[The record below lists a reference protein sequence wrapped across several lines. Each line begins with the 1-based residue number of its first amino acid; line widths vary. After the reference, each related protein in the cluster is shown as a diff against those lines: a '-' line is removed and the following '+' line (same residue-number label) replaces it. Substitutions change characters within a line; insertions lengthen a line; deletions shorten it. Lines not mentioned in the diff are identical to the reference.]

1 MDIVSFVGLRR
12 LFGHRGRVLFGVPFN
27 NIRDR
32 NPRILLTIIG
42 PRRVIFLRALGDI
55 LGFQRVL
62 NLPFILLA
70 FLRIRSFRAY
80 RPLRLR
86 GLAVFWVVV
95 NRRGQLVHNIGRR
108 VVLFLVLVDHAVHV
122 QRQLV
127 ERVSEWLVESVVPFY
142 CFVFWVFLIEQL
154 LLWILLF
161 WIGLWRLF
169 VFVRTIAVGFLLVD
183 RRILSQEAEIRLILE
198 FHIIM
203 DL

>member
-1 MDIVSFVGLRR
+1 MDIVSFVGLRW
-12 LFGHRGRVLFGVPFN
+12 LFGHRGRRLFGVPFN

-32 NPRILLTIIG
+32 NSRILLTIIW

-55 LGFQRVL
+55 FRFQRVL
-62 NLPFILLA
+62 NLLLILLA

-95 NRRGQLVHNIGRR
+95 NRRGLVHNIGRR

-127 ERVSEWLVESVVPFY
+127 ERVSEWLEETVVPLY
-142 CFVFWVFLIEQL
+142 CFVFRVFLIEQL

-198 FHIIM
+198 FHIVM